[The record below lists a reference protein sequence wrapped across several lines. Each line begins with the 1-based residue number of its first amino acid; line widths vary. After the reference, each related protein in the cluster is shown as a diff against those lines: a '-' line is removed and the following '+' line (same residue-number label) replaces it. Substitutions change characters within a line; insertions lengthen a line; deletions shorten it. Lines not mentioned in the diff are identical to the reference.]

1 MVCNDGPMP
10 YLEPSEANAVA
21 LVRRNLTGPVTML
34 NLLRFR
40 ETADYSNQPDLS
52 RRPSP
57 SPEPKRTDA
66 TDAHTLPHLLA
77 SGGEVV
83 FQAEGGPA
91 FIGPDDE
98 RWDLVLAVR
107 QRSVD
112 DFFAFA
118 TNLAYLDGIGHRTA
132 ALEDSRLIPLVEI
145 GDGGQT
151 PTS

>member
-1 MVCNDGPMP
+1 MP
-10 YLEPSEANAVA
+10 HLEPSEANAMA
-21 LVRRNLTGPVTML
+21 LVDRNISGPVTML

-40 ETADYSNQPDLS
+40 AVADYSDHPDLA
-52 RRPSP
+52 PN
-57 SPEPKRTDA
+57 EPISGAEAYRLYAD
-66 TDAHTLPHLLA
+66 HTLPHLLA

-83 FQAEGGPA
+83 FEAEGGQA

-118 TNLAYLDGIGHRTA
+118 ANPEYLRGIGHRTA
-132 ALEDSRLIPLVEI
+132 ALEDSRLIPTVEPPDRI
-145 GDGGQT
+145 D
-151 PTS
+151 

>member
-1 MVCNDGPMP
+1 
-10 YLEPSEANAVA
+10 YLEPTEANAVA

-40 ETADYSNQPDLS
+40 EAADYSNHPDLAPAEPVS
-52 RRPSP
+52 GAEAYRRYS
-57 SPEPKRTDA
+57 E
-66 TDAHTLPHLLA
+66 HTLPHLLA

-83 FQAEGGPA
+83 FQAEGGPV

-118 TNLAYLDGIGHRTA
+118 TNPAYLDGIGHRTA

-145 GDGGQT
+145 GDGGL
-151 PTS
+151 TSTS